1 MAAQEWQ
8 SILAW
13 DPMNDNAIA
22 LMAATQGEADPQAAP
37 LETVASSL
45 GYTNNEMSLAGQVLD
60 RFVWQQKR

>member
-13 DPMNDNAIA
+13 DPMNDEAIA
-22 LMAATQGEADPQAAP
+22 LMAATQGEADSQVAP
-37 LETVASSL
+37 PEAVACSL
-45 GYTNNEMSLAGQVLD
+45 GLTNSEMTLAGQVLD

>member
-1 MAAQEWQ
+1 
-8 SILAW
+8 
-13 DPMNDNAIA
+13 MNDNAIA